1 MDIKQHVYKRFAL
14 ILNDGF
20 LVSITNKIRGS
31 ISWGIIKNIPK
42 IYTKDNLKEYKS
54 SKESDING

>member
-20 LVSITNKIRGS
+20 LVSIINKIRGS

-42 IYTKDNLKEYKS
+42 YIHPPICCSQDNTER
-54 SKESDING
+54 